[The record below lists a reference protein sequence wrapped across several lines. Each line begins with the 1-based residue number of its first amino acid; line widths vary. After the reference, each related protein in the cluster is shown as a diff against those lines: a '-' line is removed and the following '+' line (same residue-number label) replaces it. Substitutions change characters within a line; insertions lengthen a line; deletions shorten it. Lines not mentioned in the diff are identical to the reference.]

1 MLMSALQYP
10 LLPCS
15 PAPLLPCSPFPV
27 PTLSIAIICRNA
39 MRTLPGVLEAVRP
52 LLDDGAELVAVDSGS
67 TDGTIELLESRGAR
81 VLRSAWLG
89 FIGTKQLVMD
99 HCRGEWVLNVDADEA
114 PDATLVGEIRR
125 VVQSAET
132 AQGYWIN
139 RKTWVAGRFLE
150 HCWQPE
156 WRLRLVRRGL
166 AKFGGT
172 EPHDQLELA
181 AGARAEKLPG
191 TLRHD
196 SFASFAEH
204 LERQARY
211 ARVHAEGLFT
221 QGKRSGL
228 FGIAV
233 QPSAAFIKQLVL
245 KNGWLDGWR
254 GVLAA
259 ASTAAGTLMKHIV
272 LAELTARAKEA
283 K

>member
-1 MLMSALQYP
+1 M
-10 LLPCS
+10 
-15 PAPLLPCSPFPV
+15 
-27 PTLSIAIICRNA
+27 PTLSIAIVCKNA

-52 LLDDGAELVAVDSGS
+52 LLEDGAELLAVDSGS
-67 TDGTIELLESRGAR
+67 SDGTVELLESRGAR

-89 FIGTKQLVMD
+89 FVRTKQLAMD
-99 HCRGEWVLNVDADEA
+99 HCRGEWVLSLDSDEA

-125 VVQSAET
+125 VVREAET

-166 AKFGGT
+166 AKWGGID
-172 EPHDQLELA
+172 PHDQLELTP
-181 AGARAEKLPG
+181 GARDEKLAG

-211 ARVHAEGLFT
+211 ARLHAEGLFA
-221 QGKRSGL
+221 QGKRSGFL
-228 FGIAV
+228 GIAV
-233 QPSAAFIKQLVL
+233 QPSAAFVKQLVL
-245 KNGWLDGWR
+245 KSGWRDGWR

-272 LAELTARAKEA
+272 LAELSAQAKEPR
-283 K
+283 